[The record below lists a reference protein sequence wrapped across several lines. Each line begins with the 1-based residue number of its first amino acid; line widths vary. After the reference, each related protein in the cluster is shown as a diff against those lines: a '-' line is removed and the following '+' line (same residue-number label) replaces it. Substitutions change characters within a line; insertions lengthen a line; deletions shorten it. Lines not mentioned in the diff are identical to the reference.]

1 MEVLDKVNSQNR
13 LNINTLMVQMNRK
26 KCFILKEDINFIE
39 VQGKISIINAES
51 GQWTTNKTLKELG
64 KQLNSNFIRVHRAF
78 IVNKKQIISI
88 TQISDRVYEI
98 ELRNCSQKI
107 PMSRNAYS
115 KHKQMFK

>member
-1 MEVLDKVNSQNR
+1 MPPTY
-13 LNINTLMVQMNRK
+13 I
-26 KCFILKEDINFIE
+26 C
-39 VQGKISIINAES
+39 
-51 GQWTTNKTLKELG
+51 
-64 KQLNSNFIRVHRAF
+64 HRAF